1 MPSYQYIYVMKG
13 LGKAYPGGREV
24 LRDIWLSFFPGA
36 KIGVLGLNGAGKS
49 TLLRIMAGQE
59 RDFSGEAWAAEGARV
74 GYLPQEP
81 ALDPDKDVAGN
92 VMEGLAETKALLDR
106 FEAVSAR
113 FAEELSPEEME
124 ALIAEQGELQEKID
138 QADAWELDRTVEIAM
153 DALRCPPGD
162 SPVATLSG
170 GERRRV
176 ALCRLLLQ
184 RPDLLLLDE
193 PTNHLDAESVAWL
206 QRFLKDYPGTVV
218 TVTHDRYFL
227 DEVAGWIL
235 ELDRGHGI
243 PFEGNYSG
251 WLEQKQARLAQEGR
265 QEEARR
271 RTLERELEWVRQS
284 PRARQAKS
292 KARAPGLRRAGRAE
306 PREGARD
313 RADRVAAGSPARRSR
328 RRGRAC
334 RQGLRRP
341 AVDRGLDFRLP
352 PGGIV
357 GVIGPNGAGKTTLF
371 RMITGQEKP
380 DSGRIR
386 IGETVKLAMST
397 SRATRS
403 AATTRCGRR
412 FPAASDEIDLGR
424 RKIASRAYC
433 ALFNFRGPDQQK
445 KVGQLSGGERNRV
458 HLAKMLKEGANL
470 LLLDEPTN
478 DLDIDTLRALE
489 EALLDYPGCAVII
502 TPRPLVP
509 RPHRDPHPRLR
520 GRQPRRV
527 VRGQLRRLR
536 GRPPP
541 PPRRRSRPAP
551 PHQIQAAG
559 AGVRLQNCGCPV
571 SNGRGQ
577 FRMGR

>member
-1 MPSYQYIYVMKG
+1 MAAYQYIYVMKG

-24 LRDIWLSFFPGA
+24 LRDIWLSFLPGA

-49 TLLRIMAGQE
+49 TLLRIMAGEE
-59 RDFSGEAWAAEGARV
+59 RDFVGEAWSAEGVRV
-74 GYLPQEP
+74 GFLPQEP
-81 ALDPDKDVAGN
+81 ALDPTKDVFGN
-92 VMEGLAETKALLDR
+92 ILEGLAETKALVER

-113 FAEELSPEEME
+113 FAEELSDAEMND
-124 ALIAEQGELQEKID
+124 LIAEQGDLQERID
-138 QADAWELDRTVEIAM
+138 HLDAWELDRTIEIAM

-162 SPVATLSG
+162 TPVATLSG

-206 QRFLKDYPGTVV
+206 QRFLKDYAGTVV

-235 ELDRGHGI
+235 ELDRGRGI

-251 WLEQKQARLAQEGR
+251 WLEQKQARLVQEGR

-292 KARAPGLRRAGRAE
+292 KARISAYETLVAQSREKAPETAQIVLPPGPRLGDLVIEAE
-306 PREGARD
+306 GVRKGFGNNLLIEELG
-313 RADRVAAGSPARRSR
+313 
-328 RRGRAC
+328 
-334 RQGLRRP
+334 
-341 AVDRGLDFRLP
+341 FRLP

-371 RMITGQEKP
+371 RMVTDDEKP
-380 DSGRIR
+380 DSGKLRL
-386 IGETVKLAMST
+386 GETVKLGYVDQ
-397 SRATRS
+397 SRDALGATNTVWQEIS
-403 AATTRCGRR
+403 GGQE
-412 FPAASDEIDLGR
+412 EIDLGR

-433 ALFNFRGPDQQK
+433 SLFNFRGADQQK

-458 HLAKMLKEGANL
+458 HLAKMLKQGANL

-478 DLDIDTLRALE
+478 DLDVDTLRALE
-489 EALLDYPGCAVII
+489 EALLEYPGCAVII
-502 TPRPLVP
+502 THDRWFLDRIATHILAFEGDSQTVWFEGNYADYDAD
-509 RPHRDPHPRLR
+509 RRRRLGDAADQPHRIRYKPLTR
-520 GRQPRRV
+520 G
-527 VRGQLRRLR
+527 
-536 GRPPP
+536 
-541 PPRRRSRPAP
+541 
-551 PHQIQAAG
+551 
-559 AGVRLQNCGCPV
+559 
-571 SNGRGQ
+571 
-577 FRMGR
+577 